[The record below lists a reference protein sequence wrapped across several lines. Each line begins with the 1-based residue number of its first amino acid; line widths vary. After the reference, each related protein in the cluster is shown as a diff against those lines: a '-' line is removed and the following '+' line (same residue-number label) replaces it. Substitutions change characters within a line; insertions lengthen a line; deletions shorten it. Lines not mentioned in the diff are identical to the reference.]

1 MKLLNQIH
9 TAGERFM
16 SSRFACLYNMMN
28 LMPHHKSRPMLRFII
43 ALTFI
48 FAMMPASNAFAQSTP
63 QKAPAKTS
71 VYLRWPGQ
79 QGVLRYRLQLARDD
93 KFNDIVFDRAVF
105 GTEYAVTEL
114 GPGRYFWRVAP
125 AVKETGTFSAPRAV
139 EITDDTKTGSGG
151 DVTPALLPT
160 SNAGWRTTTGSIA
173 QPLVAHLRSATSS
186 DLVGVNA
193 DGMVYGL
200 DGTNG
205 VALWAARFRPNAK
218 RGEPTGNNG
227 APTFTPVLIEGR
239 NSLTN
244 VVVAF
249 EGGVRA
255 LEGATG
261 RELWRAVLKDRPVY
275 GALAAP
281 EGGGAK
287 TLLIATDGSPTLIVI
302 NPENG
307 QIVSETK
314 LDGAVIA
321 APTSFPLTNGN
332 AVVLALEGGIL
343 DVRSSSGERVR
354 FVKMDT
360 IITTPPLV
368 VVAPRGMLVLVGSE
382 SGLLSLSANDLKPIG
397 RIATEGD
404 APAGTL
410 ATADLDNDGAPEVL
424 MLTRRGRLVAVGTT
438 DGRIKWYTS
447 GATDAALPA
456 FADLNSDGVLDVLVA
471 AGQDFARGYSGRDG
485 SLLWK
490 AEEDARGATAAGAPS
505 QTRALVTGSFGDGS
519 SVFVVGTDTART
531 GLRAVGLPKDS
542 VKAAKE

>member
-1 MKLLNQIH
+1 
-9 TAGERFM
+9 M
-16 SSRFACLYNMMN
+16 SSRFACLYNMMIP
-28 LMPHHKSRPMLRFII
+28 MPHKSSLMLRLII
-43 ALTFI
+43 FTLI
-48 FAMMPASNAFAQSTP
+48 FAATPASNAFAQKTT
-63 QKAPAKTS
+63 QTAPAKTS

-125 AVKETGTFSAPRAV
+125 AVKETGTFSAARSV
-139 EITDDTKTGSGG
+139 EITDDAKTSSGG
-151 DVTPALLPT
+151 DATTALLPT

-193 DGMVYGL
+193 DGMAYGL
-200 DGTNG
+200 DGSNG

-218 RGEPTGNNG
+218 RGEPTGNGG
-227 APTFTPVLIEGR
+227 APTFTPVLIDGR
-239 NSLTN
+239 NGLTN
-244 VVVAF
+244 VVVGI

-261 RELWRAVLKDRPVY
+261 RELWRATLKNRPVC

-287 TLLIATDGSPTLIVI
+287 TLLIATDGSPALTVI

-321 APTSFPLTNGN
+321 APASFPLNNGN
-332 AVVLALEGGIL
+332 AVVLALEGGML
-343 DVRSSSGERVR
+343 DVRNSTGERVR

-360 IITTPPLV
+360 VITTPPLV
-368 VVAPRGMLVLVGSE
+368 VIAPRGMLVLVGSE

-410 ATADLDNDGAPEVL
+410 STADLDNDGAPEVL
-424 MLTRRGRLVAVGTT
+424 MLTRRGRLVSVGTT
-438 DGRIKWYTS
+438 DGKIKWYTS
-447 GATDAALPA
+447 GATGAASSA
-456 FADLNSDGVLDVLVA
+456 FADLNNDGVLDVLVA

-490 AEEDARGATAAGAPS
+490 AEDDTRGATAAGAPNQS
-505 QTRALVTGSFGDGS
+505 RALVTGSFGDGS
-519 SVFVVGTDTART
+519 SSFVVGTDTART

>member
-1 MKLLNQIH
+1 M
-9 TAGERFM
+9 A
-16 SSRFACLYNMMN
+16 
-28 LMPHHKSRPMLRFII
+28 
-43 ALTFI
+43 
-48 FAMMPASNAFAQSTP
+48 
-63 QKAPAKTS
+63 
-71 VYLRWPGQ
+71 
-79 QGVLRYRLQLARDD
+79 
-93 KFNDIVFDRAVF
+93 
-105 GTEYAVTEL
+105 
-114 GPGRYFWRVAP
+114 
-125 AVKETGTFSAPRAV
+125 
-139 EITDDTKTGSGG
+139 
-151 DVTPALLPT
+151 
-160 SNAGWRTTTGSIA
+160 
-173 QPLVAHLRSATSS
+173 
-186 DLVGVNA
+186 
-193 DGMVYGL
+193 YGL
-200 DGTNG
+200 DGSNG

-218 RGEPTGNNG
+218 RGEPTGNDG
-227 APTFTPVLIEGR
+227 APTFTPVLIDGR
-239 NSLTN
+239 NGLTN
-244 VVVAF
+244 VVVGI

-261 RELWRAVLKDRPVY
+261 REVWRAALKNRPVC

-287 TLLIATDGSPTLIVI
+287 TLLIATDGSPALTVV

-321 APTSFPLTNGN
+321 APASFPLGNGN
-332 AVVLALEGGIL
+332 GVVLALEGGAL
-343 DVRSSSGERVR
+343 DVRNSTGERVR

-360 IITTPPLV
+360 VITTPPLV

-382 SGLLSLSANDLKPIG
+382 SGLISLNAADLKPIG

-404 APAGTL
+404 APTGTL
-410 ATADLDNDGAPEVL
+410 ATVDLDNDGSPEVL

-438 DGRIKWYTS
+438 DGKIKWYTS
-447 GATDAALPA
+447 GATDAASPA

-490 AEEDARGATAAGAPS
+490 AEEDARGANAAGAGTQS
-505 QTRALVTGSFGDGS
+505 RALVTGSFGDGS
-519 SVFVVGTDTART
+519 SAFVVGTDTART